1 MSSGEDLTGAARAV
15 ARRVGVGALTLAAVA
30 KEAGISRATIYRRYA
45 SRDQLI
51 SAVLTSELDELE
63 RVMLS
68 RLRFADDPRDTIYM
82 LVREVLDYNARNDL
96 VQAALRYDAASL
108 TPWLIRREGHPTL
121 IDIVTDRALA
131 FIKESPVAGYLA
143 PSPEA
148 AVEFMV
154 SAVCA
159 ELLSPARFLTHA
171 DIATHITD
179 AIYRPSTDGP

>member
-1 MSSGEDLTGAARAV
+1 MSSAEDLTSAARAV

-45 SRDQLI
+45 SRDQLL
-51 SAVLTSELDELE
+51 SAIVSSEFDALE

-82 LVREVLDYNARNDL
+82 LVREVLDYNANNEL

-131 FIKESPVAGYLA
+131 FITESPVARYLS

-171 DIATHITD
+171 DIANRITD
-179 AIYRPSTDGP
+179 AIYRPQSDTA